1 MNESRMKDRV
11 NTWTLQVVAASRFL
25 LNLYRVLGDD
35 KQAYRAMMAGKASIE
50 RLGRL
55 HLVDQAECT
64 AAIRNPEL
72 TEIAREELAWRYL
85 VEGLGGLCTFYAMSD
100 MGSDTPTSELQ
111 KPRRDNLKGFRIAL
125 QGYRAAFPLELAE
138 QGIREAIDRMVT
150 LSVGTLVGD
159 LFEGEEEDRALK
171 EELRQM
177 VFDAL
182 WNETR

>member
-1 MNESRMKDRV
+1 
-11 NTWTLQVVAASRFL
+11 
-25 LNLYRVLGDD
+25 
-35 KQAYRAMMAGKASIE
+35 
-50 RLGRL
+50 
-55 HLVDQAECT
+55 
-64 AAIRNPEL
+64 
-72 TEIAREELAWRYL
+72 
-85 VEGLGGLCTFYAMSD
+85 
-100 MGSDTPTSELQ
+100 MGSDTPTPELQ

>member
-72 TEIAREELAWRYL
+72 LTYPP
-85 VEGLGGLCTFYAMSD
+85 VSMS
-100 MGSDTPTSELQ
+100 GS
-111 KPRRDNLKGFRIAL
+111 AC
-125 QGYRAAFPLELAE
+125 
-138 QGIREAIDRMVT
+138 
-150 LSVGTLVGD
+150 SVG
-159 LFEGEEEDRALK
+159 RS
-171 EELRQM
+171 
-177 VFDAL
+177 
-182 WNETR
+182 